1 MFFVLLIL
9 TLKDNLES
17 KMFLNLQ
24 LKLLPLFFV
33 NLFALQVYQKIM
45 QTNVRIVKILEKSAD
60 ISNAPWSI
68 SKDKSVLGTSLMVQW
83 LRLHASTASS
93 TGLMPSWG

>member
-1 MFFVLLIL
+1 MTLNLMFFVLLIL

-17 KMFLNLQ
+17 KMFLNLK

-33 NLFALQVYQKIM
+33 NLFAPQVYQKIM

-60 ISNAPWSI
+60 ISNAP
-68 SKDKSVLGTSLMVQW
+68 
-83 LRLHASTASS
+83 
-93 TGLMPSWG
+93 